1 MTRSRKI
8 AEPRDE
14 EQHRSKTRTDHR
26 IGTSQRTRPARRGA
40 GGHPKPTRTGH
51 GHSEVAAPT
60 AGPSSARALPA
71 ESPRAGNDRLSD
83 VAAVAFFVLNF
94 VFLVLFFVGPL
105 LFGF

>member
-14 EQHRSKTRTDHR
+14 EQHRSKSRTYHR
-26 IGTSQRTRPARRGA
+26 TGKSQRTRPARRGA
-40 GGHPKPTRTGH
+40 GGHPKPTRTGDR
-51 GHSEVAAPT
+51 HSEVAVPT
-60 AGPSSARALPA
+60 AWPSSARALAA
-71 ESPRAGNDRLSD
+71 ESARPGNDRLSD

-94 VFLVLFFVGPL
+94 VFLVVFFMGPL